1 MTAKEIRTRL
11 ETYIN
16 ETHETLQRTPYDDP
30 EYWKINTELAFA
42 IRTGFKVGFQVMYIN
57 GKYCVM

>member
-16 ETHETLQRTPYDDP
+16 ETHETLQKTPYDDP
-30 EYWKINTELAFA
+30 EYRKITQNLHLQFA
-42 IRTGFKVGFQVMYIN
+42 QVS
-57 GKYCVM
+57 K